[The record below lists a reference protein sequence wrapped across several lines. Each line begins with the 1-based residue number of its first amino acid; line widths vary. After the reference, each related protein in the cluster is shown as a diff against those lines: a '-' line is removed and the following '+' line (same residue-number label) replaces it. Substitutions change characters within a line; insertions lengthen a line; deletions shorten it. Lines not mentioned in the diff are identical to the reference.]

1 MSKQS
6 EQKDKKQRPSVLHA
20 LFTRPERDHEYMSDL
35 NSQWDQ
41 LDKKGRGKF
50 IVGAVF
56 GAVVFFAALGLVL
69 WVISNIMGT

>member
-6 EQKDKKQRPSVLHA
+6 EQKEKKQRPSILHV

-41 LDKKGRGKF
+41 LDKKGRSKF
-50 IVGAVF
+50 IIGAVF
-56 GAVVFFAALGLVL
+56 GAIVFFAALGLVL
-69 WVISNIMGT
+69 WIISKIMGA

>member
-6 EQKDKKQRPSVLHA
+6 EQKDKKQRPSILHV

-56 GAVVFFAALGLVL
+56 GAIVFFAALGLVL
-69 WVISNIMGT
+69 WVMSKIMGA